1 MAENNGNISSE
12 EARKRLLELAR
23 RSRAQFGDEVKK
35 TGDAA
40 KNAADSAAVPDGTEP
55 ADEPAVEPP
64 PEAAPANA
72 AAEEKPEAPSEKE
85 DAPAEPAAPTQ
96 TLRQRRDFEVRA
108 EAEAK
113 AAAEAAA
120 AEEAHS
126 AKVNSVLFKIFISIA
141 VLVLA
146 FLAGYLFFNSGKQP
160 EPEAEP
166 EPEVPVFTM
175 YDAGSVTAG
184 LTPNYPEGLEFPEGM
199 LDKFKPFYAYCG
211 DFAGWLSVPG
221 TCIDSAFV
229 QSAADNM
236 SYQYYLKKDL
246 QGNYSRYGIVF
257 ADFRNDMRDL
267 SRNTII
273 YGHNFDDDKD
283 GVADD
288 LIFGDIE
295 QYLDVEFYKQHPT
308 LKFSTPYRDYDAKI
322 IACMLTNGDSSGDN
336 GYLFNYIATQMSDE
350 NFLAY
355 IDELSQRSWIDTTVD
370 VQGDDKVVTLSTCS
384 YQWDRGGALQN
395 LRCVLVARLVR
406 DGEDPSVDTSGATQ
420 NESPRFPQLYYNIF
434 GGSNPWSSVE
444 KWYPDM

>member
-1 MAENNGNISSE
+1 MAENNQNNLSSE
-12 EARKRLLELAR
+12 EARKRLLELAQ
-23 RSRAQFGDEVKK
+23 RSRAQFGNEAKKAEDAVKSASAGSPAPAAEMPDEAPAAYEAPAADA
-35 TGDAA
+35 TEAA
-40 KNAADSAAVPDGTEP
+40 KE
-55 ADEPAVEPP
+55 
-64 PEAAPANA
+64 APA
-72 AAEEKPEAPSEKE
+72 AEAGEQS
-85 DAPAEPAAPTQ
+85 APAQPAPAQ

-108 EAEAK
+108 AEEAK
-113 AAAEAAA
+113 AAALALE
-120 AEEAHS
+120 AEEQRA
-126 AKVNSVLFKIFISIA
+126 AKVNAVFFRVFMSIT
-141 VLVLA
+141 VILVA
-146 FLAGYLFFNSGKQP
+146 FLAGYLFFLSKKQP
-160 EPEAEP
+160 EPEPEP

-175 YDAGSVTAG
+175 YDVGAVTKH
-184 LTPNYPEGLEFPEGM
+184 LTPNCPDGTEFPDGM

-229 QSAADNM
+229 QNPTDSM
-236 SYQYYLKKDL
+236 SSQYYLKRDL

-267 SRNTII
+267 NRNTII

-308 LKFSTPYRDYDAKI
+308 LKFSTPYKEYDAKI
-322 IACMLTNGDSSGDN
+322 IACMLTNGDSTGDN
-336 GYLFNYIATQMSDE
+336 GYLFNYIATQMSDG

-355 IDELSQRSWIDTTVD
+355 IDELAQRSWINTTVD
-370 VQGDDKVVTLSTCS
+370 VQGEDKIVTLSTCS

-395 LRCVLVARLVR
+395 LRCVLVARLTR

-420 NESPRFPQLYYNIF
+420 NENPRFPQLYYNIF
-434 GGSNPWSSVE
+434 GGSNPYSASPR
-444 KWYPDM
+444 WYPDM